1 MNAIPKIDMND
12 VLRLT
17 KAGKVQEATAL
28 LQAGLLGRPA
38 STAARP
44 EPRVQQPTATS
55 VNAGR
60 MAFLPQVKPIVTPR
74 SERAQRGNPIPQ
86 SRGMP
91 PLPRDARFEMRSIRA
106 AAGVLNF
113 KLYVPANVLEQPAP
127 LVVMLHGCTQD
138 ADDFAA
144 GTRMNEL
151 AEIYGFLVA
160 YPEQTRAANP
170 SRCWNWFKAADQSRD
185 RGEPSLIAAA
195 TRSIMAEFAIDP
207 TRIFVAGLS
216 AGGAAAA
223 ILGCTYPDLYAGVG
237 VHSGL
242 ACGAASD
249 MPSAFAAMRGGSRA
263 VTSTERHIPTIVF
276 HGMADSTV
284 NPLNAEAV
292 SRQAAGRS
300 ATDSIVERGCSA
312 DGTSYTRTARRDGM
326 GTTIGE
332 TWLID
337 GASHA
342 WSGGN
347 PLGSYTTTQG
357 PDASREMLR
366 FFGIAA
372 AAT

>member
-1 MNAIPKIDMND
+1 
-12 VLRLT
+12 
-17 KAGKVQEATAL
+17 
-28 LQAGLLGRPA
+28 
-38 STAARP
+38 
-44 EPRVQQPTATS
+44 
-55 VNAGR
+55 
-60 MAFLPQVKPIVTPR
+60 
-74 SERAQRGNPIPQ
+74 
-86 SRGMP
+86 
-91 PLPRDARFEMRSIRA
+91 MRSIRA

-113 KLYVPANVLEQPAP
+113 KLYVPANVQQSAP

-195 TRSIMAEFAIDP
+195 TRSIMAEFGIDS
-207 TRIFVAGLS
+207 TRVFVAGLS

-242 ACGAASD
+242 ACGAAFD
-249 MPSAFAAMRGGSRA
+249 MPSAFAAMRGGTRTVA
-263 VTSTERHIPTIVF
+263 RTECHIPTIVF
-276 HGMADSTV
+276 HGTADSTV

-300 ATDSIVERGCSA
+300 TIDSIVERGRSA
-312 DGTSYTRTARRDGM
+312 DGTSYTRTARRDSM

-342 WSGGN
+342 WSGGS
-347 PLGSYTTTQG
+347 PLGSYATTQG